1 MLSKNQIEMI
11 RQYMDPNGDGAI
23 DIFELEAGFKRASK
37 SSMQDSIEDEV
48 LTTTAS
54 FFRLLKRLIDG

>member
-1 MLSKNQIEMI
+1 MI

-48 LTTTAS
+48 LIGIAR
-54 FFRLLKRLIDG
+54 FFRLLGG

>member
-1 MLSKNQIEMI
+1 MLSKNQIEVI

-48 LTTTAS
+48 LIAIAR
-54 FFRLLKRLIDG
+54 FFRLLGK